1 MSRSGTSFLT
11 PWMLKWVVSPSV
23 SLKSQLTEDLVVF
36 SFSQLDT
43 PFGNAQALRDGK
55 KGAVTAVL
63 GNKPSLSLSSSWEG
77 WEKSAECREQNS
89 Q

>member
-1 MSRSGTSFLT
+1 
-11 PWMLKWVVSPSV
+11 VV
-23 SLKSQLTEDLVVF
+23 L

-43 PFGNAQALRDGK
+43 PFGDAQALRDGK